1 MLIRRAPVAWL
12 SCALF
17 GLLLGSHASGQGGG
31 SPEGGAGEEKAEK
44 KKEVWD
50 VGNPPFERFTNVIDT
65 DEGTWISLDVSPDGR
80 EIVFDLLGDL
90 YLLPIE
96 GGEAKAITS
105 GLAWD
110 MQPRY
115 SPDGKHIAFTSDRT
129 GKDGKAGDN
138 IWVVDRDGSNARQI
152 TGETYR
158 LLSGPNWSPDGD
170 YIVARKHFTSRR
182 SLGAGEMWLY
192 HRSGVEGG
200 SSGGLQLTEK
210 PTDQKDVNEPV
221 FSPDGKYLF
230 YSEDV
235 SSGANF
241 EYDKDSTGQ
250 IYIVN
255 RLDLKTGERERYIT
269 GAGGACRPTPSPD
282 GKTIAFVRRIDGQS
296 GLHLF
301 DISSGAVTPVYGDL
315 ERDMQEAWAI
325 HGVYPA
331 FGWTP
336 DSRSIVFWS
345 RGKIRRYDLTTKET
359 REIPFRVKDTREVTK
374 AVRFAYDAAPET
386 FDVRMLR
393 WVQVSP
399 SGDRAVYTALGRLY
413 GRALP
418 TGEAK
423 RLTSQDQD
431 FELYPS
437 FSRDGRYVAYVT
449 WNDDYL
455 GSVRVLDLRS
465 GESWAVTSEPGHYIE
480 PVIAPDNE
488 TVVYVKVGG
497 GYLTSPLWSRERG
510 VYMAP
515 FRPVKGAAAE
525 RITKDG
531 RRPQFGATS
540 DLVFLQRDKSD
551 KDADNTM
558 LASIVLRG
566 EEKGEERTHFTSG
579 WATEYAVSPDGK
591 WVGFVERYRV
601 HIAPFVR
608 TGKAVKVGPKENAF
622 PIARASKEAGDN
634 VQFSGDS
641 ARLHWSLGPTLHTRD
656 LKDTFVFLEGAPE
669 KLPDGPTSSVEIGF
683 SASHEAPSGVIAL
696 VGARVV
702 TMRGAMTG
710 AQEVLEDA
718 TIVIEGN
725 RIKAVGPRASVE
737 IPSGARVIACE
748 GRVVY
753 PGLVDAH
760 AHGAQGVSGVI
771 PGQNW
776 LNYVQLSLGVTTV
789 HDPSN
794 DTETIFS
801 ASEMVKA
808 GVVRGPRTF
817 STGTILY
824 GATGAYKAEIDSLE
838 DARFHLSRMKA
849 VGAFSVKSY
858 NQPRRDQR
866 QQVLAAARE
875 LNMLV
880 VPEGGSTFAHNLTMI
895 ADGHTGI
902 EHTFPVEIVYND
914 VLQLWR
920 DTEVGY
926 TPTLD
931 VAYGGLGGE
940 NYWYMESDLFRHP
953 RLTTFIPPTILQP
966 RARRRMT
973 APIEDFNH
981 IREARITKQAVDIGI
996 TVQAGGHGQ
1005 LPGINTHWE
1014 VWSFVQGGM
1023 SNFEALRS
1031 GTIHG
1036 AAHIGMDKDLGSI
1049 EVGKLADL
1057 VVLEP
1062 GRDPLANIRDT
1073 EHTEMVMANGRLFE
1087 ARTMHELAPTP
1098 TERRAFFWEKAGASV
1113 SVGEPPAH
1121 SGCEACGRPGLG
1133 AGLGEP

>member
-1 MLIRRAPVAWL
+1 MQTCRAPVAWL
-12 SCALF
+12 LMSLAPLAL
-17 GLLLGSHASGQGGG
+17 GGRALGQGDAAA
-31 SPEGGAGEEKAEK
+31 AGESKPEAGEK
-44 KKEVWD
+44 KQEGWNVD
-50 VGNPPFERFTNVIDT
+50 NPPFERFTQTIDT

-90 YLLPIE
+90 YLLPID
-96 GGEAKAITS
+96 GGEAKPITS

-129 GKDGKAGDN
+129 GKDDKAGDN
-138 IWVVDRDGSNARQI
+138 IWVIGRDGSEPRQI
-152 TGETYR
+152 TSETFR
-158 LLSGPNWSPDGD
+158 LLNGPAWSPDGE

-192 HRSGVEGG
+192 HRSGVKGG
-200 SSGGLQLTEK
+200 GSGGLQLTEK

-221 FSPDGKYLF
+221 FSPDGKYVY

-235 SSGANF
+235 SPGSSF
-241 EYDKDSTGQ
+241 EYDKDSNGQ

-255 RLDLKTGERERYIT
+255 RLELATGEKERYIT
-269 GAGGACRPTPSPD
+269 GPGGACRPIPSPD
-282 GKTIAFVRRIDGQS
+282 GETIAFVRRVHGKT

-301 DISSGAVTPVYGDL
+301 DTASGGVTLIYDDL

-331 FGWTP
+331 FAWTP
-336 DSRSIVFWS
+336 DGKSIVFWS
-345 RGKIRRYDLTTKET
+345 RGKIRRYDLMSRET
-359 REIPFRVKDTREVTK
+359 RVIPFRVRDTREATK
-374 AVRFAYDAAPET
+374 AVRFENDPAPST

-399 SGDRAVYTALGRLY
+399 AGDQSVYTALGRLY

-418 TGEAK
+418 QGEPK
-423 RLTSQDQD
+423 RLTSQGAE

-449 WNDDYL
+449 WNDDAL

-465 GESWAVTSEPGHYIE
+465 GESWPVTSEPGHYIE
-480 PVIAPDNE
+480 PAIAPDNS

-497 GYLTSPLWSRERG
+497 GYLTSPLWSRDRG
-510 VYMAP
+510 VYAAP
-515 FRPVKGAAAE
+515 FRGGKEGSSE
-525 RITKDG
+525 RIAKDG
-531 RRPQFGATS
+531 ERPQFGASS
-540 DLVFLQRDKSD
+540 DWVYVVRDKSD

-558 LASIVLRG
+558 LVSIGLRG
-566 EEKGEERTHFTSG
+566 KDKSKERTHFTSA
-579 WATEYAVSPDGK
+579 WATDFAVSPDGQ
-591 WVGFVERYRV
+591 WVGFIERQRV
-601 HIAPFVR
+601 YVAPFVQ
-608 TGKAVKVGPKENAF
+608 TGKSVKVGPKESAF
-622 PIARASKEAGDN
+622 PIARASKEAGYN

-641 ARLHWSLGPTLHTRD
+641 KRLHWSLGPTLYTRD
-656 LKDTFVFLEGAPE
+656 LTDTFAFLEGSPE
-669 KLPDGPTSSVEIGF
+669 KIPDGPTSSMDIGF
-683 SASHEAPSGVIAL
+683 QATHEQPTGAIAL

-702 TMRGAMTG
+702 TMRGAMAG
-710 AQEVLEDA
+710 EQEVLEDA

-725 RIKAVGPRASVE
+725 RIKAVGAKASTPVPRGAHVVE
-737 IPSGARVIACE
+737 CE

-760 AHGAQGVSGVI
+760 AHGAQGVNGII
-771 PGQNW
+771 PAQNW

-794 DTETIFS
+794 DTQTIFS
-801 ASEMVKA
+801 GSEMVKA
-808 GVVRGPRTF
+808 GVTRGPRTF

-824 GATGAYKAEIDSLE
+824 GAAGSYKAEIDSLE

-880 VPEGGSTFAHNLTMI
+880 VPEGGSTFMHNLTMI

-902 EHTFPVEIVYND
+902 EHTFPVEIVYQD
-914 VLQLWR
+914 VLQLWK
-920 DTEVGY
+920 DTGVGY

-940 NYWYMESDLFRHP
+940 NYWYMESDLFAHP
-953 RLTTFIPPTILQP
+953 RLTKYIPPNILNP
-966 RARRRMT
+966 RARRRIT
-973 APIEDFNH
+973 APLEDFNH
-981 IREARITKQAVDIGI
+981 IREARITKQAADIGI
-996 TVQAGGHGQ
+996 SVQAGGHGQ

-1023 SNFEALRS
+1023 SHFEALRS

-1036 AAHIGMDKDLGSI
+1036 AFYIGMDKHLGSI
-1049 EVGKLADL
+1049 EPGKLADL
-1057 VVLEP
+1057 VILEP
-1062 GRDPLANIRDT
+1062 GRDPIVNIRDT
-1073 EHTEMVMANGRLFE
+1073 EHTEMVVANGRLFD
-1087 ARTMHELAPTP
+1087 AKSMHELAPEP
-1098 TERRAFFWEKAGASV
+1098 TRRAPFFWEKEGANV

-1121 SGCEACGRPGLG
+1121 AGCEACGRPGLG